1 MCGEAQ
7 SPEDHPLPSD
17 HPSQLSRT
25 GGLHVWGASPGA
37 SQAVPLLCMA
47 RSGASGGA
55 RHPEAVLD
63 AEEELQPGLGIRE
76 GGPASLARRRS
87 AGEGPASEAH
97 R

>member
-1 MCGEAQ
+1 
-7 SPEDHPLPSD
+7 
-17 HPSQLSRT
+17 
-25 GGLHVWGASPGA
+25 
-37 SQAVPLLCMA
+37 MA

-76 GGPASLARRRS
+76 GGPASLARGRS